1 MRHVRLCLSA
11 LGALVA
17 FDSAAATLYKSID
30 ANGRVTFSNVTP
42 APGERAQA
50 IEIDTSVRPAPALI
64 APGSPEALRQQ
75 RTRENE
81 EILLRRPADD
91 GVEVRLAERKLLEAK
106 AALEN
111 AVNNSVAEDWIYLG
125 GRLKRR
131 DARPGSNSV
140 RRMPTE
146 EFAARLETLEAAIK
160 HAEADLVAAERRR
173 RLS

>member
-1 MRHVRLCLSA
+1 MRRVHLCLSA
-11 LGALVA
+11 LGTLVA

-30 ANGRVTFSNVTP
+30 ANGRVTFSNVVP

-50 IEIDTSVRPAPALI
+50 MEIDTSVRPAPALI

-81 EILLRRPADD
+81 EILLRRPSDD

-111 AVNNSVAEDWIYLG
+111 AMNNSVAEDWIYLG
-125 GRLKRR
+125 GGLPRQG
-131 DARPGSNSV
+131 ARPYSNPT

-146 EFAARLETLEAAIK
+146 EFAARLEALEVAIK
-160 HAEADLVAAERRR
+160 LAEADLAAAERRQ